1 MADYCLLC
9 SVYLVPRITWSFFSF
24 QHEEAFLCTD
34 CRKKLSK
41 ISGKTCEKCCRPL
54 DKLSPEFVQNNLCL
68 DCVRWEEDPEWSGI
82 LEKNVSIYEYN
93 DFFKDLLSRF
103 KFRGDYVLAKVFA
116 QDIYKITKS
125 FNYDHIVPIP
135 LSEERLLERGFSQAE
150 ALIVE
155 AGLQPYHALT
165 RIHTEKQ
172 SKKSRHERI
181 HIENV
186 FQAVEPVQGKSILLI
201 DDIYTTGSTIR
212 HAAKTLKNAGAK
224 FVVSFTIAR
233 G

>member
-9 SVYLVPRITWSFFSF
+9 SVYLVPRISWSFFSF
-24 QHEEAFLCTD
+24 KHREEFLCID
-34 CRKKLSK
+34 CQKKLT
-41 ISGKTCEKCCRPL
+41 IIEGKTCVNCCRPL
-54 DKLSPEFVQNNLCL
+54 KKLSPEYIQNDTCL
-68 DCVRWEEDPEWSGI
+68 DCIRWEQDEEWSGI
-82 LEKNVSIYEYN
+82 LEKNISIYEYN
-93 DFFKDLLSRF
+93 DFFKDLLSQF
-103 KFRGDYVLAKVFA
+103 KFRGDYVLAKIFA
-116 QDIYKITKS
+116 HDILKITKS
-125 FNYDHIVPIP
+125 IKHDLIVPIP

-155 AGLQPYHALT
+155 AGLQPFHALA

-181 HIENV
+181 HIKNV
-186 FQAVEPVQGKSILLI
+186 FQVAEPVQDKSILII

-224 FVVSFTIAR
+224 SVVSFTIAR